1 MKRTRIIT
9 ISVELSSRSISD
21 QKVLV
26 SNTPK
31 RKKVNKPS
39 PILEELQHE
48 EEFHARLFFHNG
60 EEYIKVIGEFKF
72 NTKE

>member
-72 NTKE
+72 TKE